1 MGDEKALIKV
11 DDLAGLSRPADTLI
25 KKISKALGGLNLPRQ
40 IRKVARAKADATI
53 IEANAHAEVEIF
65 RTNTEITVSALQRRA
80 RWLKIQKI
88 IWSAGFTVIM

>member
-11 DDLAGLSRPADTLI
+11 DDLAGLSKPADTLI
-25 KKISKALGGLNLPRQ
+25 KKTSKALGGLYLLQ

-53 IEANAHAEVEIF
+53 IEANANAEVEII

-80 RWLKIQKI
+80 RWL
-88 IWSAGFTVIM
+88 